1 MNGIARGKGTSRVDF
16 GHIHV
21 QKFSILDDYA
31 ASQPLQMLDIRG
43 CKQRAVLL
51 CLMAHI
57 WLCSMTA
64 TTYIWGRD
72 QVSQWLNY
80 LNRPL
85 L

>member
-31 ASQPLQMLDIRG
+31 ASQPLQMLDIRR

-57 WLCSMTA
+57 
-64 TTYIWGRD
+64 
-72 QVSQWLNY
+72 
-80 LNRPL
+80 
-85 L
+85 